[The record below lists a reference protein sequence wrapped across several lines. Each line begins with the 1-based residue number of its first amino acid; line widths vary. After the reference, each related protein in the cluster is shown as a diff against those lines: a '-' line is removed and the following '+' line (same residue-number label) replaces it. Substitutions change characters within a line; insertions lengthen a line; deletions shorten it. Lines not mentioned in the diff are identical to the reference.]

1 MNQTKRN
8 ICIFLVI
15 LFSLGIIVSIGIYNA
30 HNSDYII
37 ERGNVAQLNVHSIL
51 AGNLY
56 ADYSS
61 RKLEA
66 LEKERTICK
75 VVAIS
80 SSIGLII
87 TIIILA
93 SSKKSFS
100 TNITPES
107 TEQNDLDAISTSLSS
122 KLNELND
129 LKEQGL
135 ITEEEY
141 YTLRNKILNL

>member
-1 MNQTKRN
+1 MSQTKRN
-8 ICIFLVI
+8 ICIFLII
-15 LFSLGIIVSIGIYNA
+15 LFSLGIIASMGIYYA

-75 VVAIS
+75 VVAITS
-80 SSIGLII
+80 AIGLII
-87 TIIILA
+87 TIIVIA
-93 SSKKSFS
+93 SSKKSVS
-100 TNITPES
+100 TTISNES
-107 TEQNDLDAISTSLSS
+107 SESNTLDSSSSPLSI
-122 KLNELND
+122 KLNEIND

-135 ITEEEY
+135 ITDEEY
-141 YTLRNKILNL
+141 TALRNKILNL